1 MNATADAD
9 LVKAVQQHLIA
20 LKNDIDKLAFE
31 KEEER
36 QKLETALNMVTEDLK
51 RRVSKLEED
60 FQLVKYDLAAA
71 METTQNQMGE
81 LRLQQE
87 DTRAQ
92 VFRLKETQETRMLSV
107 EQEQVTLKANQYTL
121 CEGLD
126 TTQTQITELQSYQKD
141 MERRVTYLGD
151 QISSNNQIRP
161 GTVSVSFDLSLLEN
175 NRSLHVLEFIIRA
188 DLFS

>member
-9 LVKAVQQHLIA
+9 LIKAVQQRLIA

-31 KEEER
+31 KEEKR

-60 FQLVKYDLAAA
+60 SQLVKYDLAAI
-71 METTQNQMGE
+71 QNQMGE

-92 VFRLKETQETRMLSV
+92 VFRLKEAQDTRMLR
-107 EQEQVTLKANQYTL
+107 
-121 CEGLD
+121 
-126 TTQTQITELQSYQKD
+126 
-141 MERRVTYLGD
+141 RRVTYLGD

-161 GTVSVSFDLSLLEN
+161 GTVSVSFDLSLLETTA
-175 NRSLHVLEFIIRA
+175 RYMF
-188 DLFS
+188 

>member
-9 LVKAVQQHLIA
+9 LIKAVQQHLIA

-60 FQLVKYDLAAA
+60 SQLVKYDLAA
-71 METTQNQMGE
+71 TQNQMGE

-92 VFRLKETQETRMLSV
+92 VFRLKEAQDTRMLRV
-107 EQEQVTLKANQYTL
+107 EQEQVTLKA
-121 CEGLD
+121 

-141 MERRVTYLGD
+141 MDRRVTYLRD

-161 GTVSVSFDLSLLEN
+161 GTVSVSFDLSLLETTA
-175 NRSLHVLEFIIRA
+175 RYMF
-188 DLFS
+188 

>member
-92 VFRLKETQETRMLSV
+92 VFRLKETQDTRMLRV

-126 TTQTQITELQSYQKD
+126 TTQTQITELQLYQKD

>member
-9 LVKAVQQHLIA
+9 LIKAVQQHLIA
-20 LKNDIDKLAFE
+20 LKNDIDELAFE

-60 FQLVKYDLAAA
+60 SQLVKYDLAA
-71 METTQNQMGE
+71 TQNQMGE

-92 VFRLKETQETRMLSV
+92 VFRLKEAQDTRMLRV

-126 TTQTQITELQSYQKD
+126 TAQTQITELQSYQKD
-141 MERRVTYLGD
+141 MDRRVTYMGD

-161 GTVSVSFDLSLLEN
+161 GTVSVSFDLSLLETTA
-175 NRSLHVLEFIIRA
+175 RYMF
-188 DLFS
+188 